1 MIVFGRIIYGYL
13 DQWVEDDKKQN
24 ENRVLKYY
32 FKDINDYK
40 GSICN
45 FNVKKIDDFKLRK

>member
-1 MIVFGRIIYGYL
+1 
-13 DQWVEDDKKQN
+13 VEDDKKQN

-32 FKDINDYK
+32 PKDINDYK

-45 FNVKKIDDFKLRK
+45 FNVKKTDDFKLRK